1 MNLFGLVLFRGGGEM
16 HGHSHGDN
24 GHSHGHSHDGGHS
37 HGHSHGSNDAGEDAG
52 HSHGHSPGDT
62 NQNTSNQGRL
72 ETWSGLH
79 QGSFDQFSC
88 EPNHEA
94 IKSDPLSL
102 NLLEMTVRFQFRHI
116 IT

>member
-37 HGHSHGSNDAGEDAG
+37 HGHSHGSNDAGEDG
-52 HSHGHSPGDT
+52 HSHGHSHGDT

-79 QGSFDQFSC
+79 FDQFSC

-94 IKSDPLSL
+94 IKSDPLLL
-102 NLLEMTVRFQFRHI
+102 NVLEMTVRHI